1 MKLFQI
7 EQKKFSNERETFRVS
22 MRKLHSSSE
31 EFSDFKIVAGDQT
44 FACHKV
50 ILANKSRVLKT
61 MLLSEKFL
69 ESKKNELTIGDF
81 DPEVVRLM
89 IHFVYCHELPNEAK
103 CSLE

>member
-1 MKLFQI
+1 
-7 EQKKFSNERETFRVS
+7 
-22 MRKLHSSSE
+22 MRKLQASS
-31 EFSDFKIVAGDQT
+31 EFSDFRIFAGDQT
-44 FACHKV
+44 FACHKA
-50 ILANKSRVLKT
+50 ILANKSKVLKT

-69 ESKKNELTIGDF
+69 EPKKNELTIGDF